1 MSIDINTNTHPILV
15 KTAINMLNQKLDD
28 KLISSVTGLDLE
40 EIAKLKNKSEFITHI
55 ADQHKCTK
63 IEAEKV
69 IDKFTSSVIDA
80 IGQGKEISLLGFG
93 NFTISKVAAR
103 NGLNPRTGSALK
115 IAAYNQPKFKVGS
128 KLKDAVNKK

>member
-1 MSIDINTNTHPILV
+1 M
-15 KTAINMLNQKLDD
+15 
-28 KLISSVTGLDLE
+28 
-40 EIAKLKNKSEFITHI
+40 NKSEFITHI

-69 IDKFTSSVIDA
+69 IDTFASSVIAA

-103 NGLNPRTGSALK
+103 NGHNPRTGSALK

>member
-1 MSIDINTNTHPILV
+1 M
-15 KTAINMLNQKLDD
+15 
-28 KLISSVTGLDLE
+28 
-40 EIAKLKNKSEFITHI
+40 NKSEFITHI

-93 NFTISKVAAR
+93 NFTVSKVEAR
-103 NGLNPRTGSALK
+103 KGRNPRTGAELK
-115 IAAYNQPKFKVGS
+115 IAAYNQPKFKVGQ

>member
-1 MSIDINTNTHPILV
+1 M
-15 KTAINMLNQKLDD
+15 
-28 KLISSVTGLDLE
+28 
-40 EIAKLKNKSEFITHI
+40 NKSEFITHI
-55 ADQHKCTK
+55 ADQYKCTK

-69 IDKFTSSVIDA
+69 IDTFTSSVIDA

-103 NGLNPRTGSALK
+103 NGRNPRTGSALK

>member
-1 MSIDINTNTHPILV
+1 M
-15 KTAINMLNQKLDD
+15 
-28 KLISSVTGLDLE
+28 
-40 EIAKLKNKSEFITHI
+40 NKSELITHI

-63 IEAEKV
+63 VQAEKV
-69 IDKFTSSVIDA
+69 IDTFTSSVIDA

-103 NGLNPRTGSALK
+103 NGRNPRTGDSLK
-115 IAAYNQPKFKVGS
+115 IAAYNQPKFKVGQ

>member
-1 MSIDINTNTHPILV
+1 MPSEQIYLEPIAQIGHDVVLTRGVRSNPCVYSI
-15 KTAINMLNQKLDD
+15 
-28 KLISSVTGLDLE
+28 
-40 EIAKLKNKSEFITHI
+40 ITHI

-80 IGQGKEISLLGFG
+80 IGQDKEISLIGFG
-93 NFTISKVAAR
+93 NFTVSKVAAR
-103 NGLNPRTGSALK
+103 NGRNPSTGAALK

-128 KLKDAVNKK
+128 KLKEACNK